1 MHKGSVDT
9 SSKQY
14 ELSNEEDGIKE
25 TNITEHAREKQLL
38 LLLLNK
44 PIPNIMEIIIL

>member
-1 MHKGSVDT
+1 MWESHKGSVDT

-25 TNITEHAREKQLL
+25 TNITEHARKKQWLL
-38 LLLLNK
+38 L
-44 PIPNIMEIIIL
+44 